1 MHWRVWGMKG
11 KKDNL
16 PLNYNLKSILTRDVW
31 TGQGRDDKD
40 ELHSIKANTG
50 SSTERRMC
58 MFVWIFQTDSNM
70 WLAKT

>member
-50 SSTERRMC
+50 VQLRGGCACLFESSKLILKC
-58 MFVWIFQTDSNM
+58 G
-70 WLAKT
+70 